1 MKRKHLI
8 LLKWFFLLLF
18 SMYVSGIS
26 LFTHRHV
33 INNVTYVHS
42 HPFKRGE
49 TTQHEHTGK
58 QICLLDQLFKTTI
71 TSDIIPHVAVSCN
84 LNPLTIL
91 YPGFYEAQ
99 HPVFSA
105 APGQL
110 RAPPTAA

>member
-1 MKRKHLI
+1 MKRKHLM

-18 SMYVSGIS
+18 SVYVCGIS

-33 INNVTYVHS
+33 INNVTYIHS

-49 TTQHEHTGK
+49 TTQHEHSGK
-58 QICLLDQLFKTTI
+58 QLSLLDQLFKTSI
-71 TSDIIPHVAVSCN
+71 TSDIIPKVVVSCD
-84 LNPLTIL
+84 LNPSTHF
-91 YPGFYEAQ
+91 YPVFYETD
-99 HPVFSA
+99 HPLFSA